1 MTHDGHLNFWLS
13 FVIIAMYI
21 NKEVILFRCL
31 GRQGAQLYP
40 SCSLKQYRTVV
51 KITFTIKGGGG
62 GDGSCYGSPSLLF
75 LMTAL
80 YLVASS
86 SSFVLE
92 VGPFCQLHLPVCIPL

>member
-51 KITFTIKGGGG
+51 KIMFTIKGGGG
-62 GDGSCYGSPSLLF
+62 GMAPA
-75 LMTAL
+75 M
-80 YLVASS
+80 VPP
-86 SSFVLE
+86 
-92 VGPFCQLHLPVCIPL
+92 PFFF